1 MLLYYLSLVDTEEE
15 RSKLENLYYEYKAL
29 MKYVAFNILEDN
41 GLAED
46 AVHEAFIKLTRH
58 LDGIDEI
65 KSHKTKAFIVI
76 IIRCVALDM
85 HVNINLTNSSGNAK
99 CTTTVNGYA
108 GTATKIKITMT
119 LQKKTLFWWSK
130 DTSWTTTVSDYY
142 ASLSKTA
149 SVGSGTYRVKAEC
162 VVYSGSASE
171 TITQYSSERTF

>member
-1 MLLYYLSLVDTEEE
+1 MCKKVLSIILTLALCCGIGLSAEAVAVSNLSATDSFESGNTAQPYYNYTSD
-15 RSKLENLYYEYKAL
+15 
-29 MKYVAFNILEDN
+29 
-41 GLAED
+41 
-46 AVHEAFIKLTRH
+46 
-58 LDGIDEI
+58 
-65 KSHKTKAFIVI
+65 
-76 IIRCVALDM
+76 
-85 HVNINLTNSSGNAK
+85 VNVTLTNSIGNANS
-99 CTTTVNGYA
+99 T
-108 GTATKIKITMT
+108 TATKIKITMT

>member
-1 MLLYYLSLVDTEEE
+1 MLWYWFIGNTAQPYYNYTSD
-15 RSKLENLYYEYKAL
+15 
-29 MKYVAFNILEDN
+29 
-41 GLAED
+41 
-46 AVHEAFIKLTRH
+46 
-58 LDGIDEI
+58 
-65 KSHKTKAFIVI
+65 
-76 IIRCVALDM
+76 
-85 HVNINLTNSSGNAK
+85 VNVNLTNSSGNAK

-162 VVYSGSASE
+162 VVYSGSARE
-171 TITQYSSERTF
+171 TITHYSSELTF

>member
-1 MLLYYLSLVDTEEE
+1 MCKKVLSV
-15 RSKLENLYYEYKAL
+15 
-29 MKYVAFNILEDN
+29 ILSAIICCSV
-41 GLAED
+41 GLSTQ
-46 AVHEAFIKLTRH
+46 AV
-58 LDGIDEI
+58 
-65 KSHKTKAFIVI
+65 SV
-76 IIRCVALDM
+76 
-85 HVNINLTNSSGNAK
+85 INLDDIQISNSDNIAQPYYIYTSSVNVTLSNSSGNAK
-99 CTTTVNGYA
+99 CTTTVNGYVD
-108 GTATKIKITMT
+108 TATKIKITMT

>member
-1 MLLYYLSLVDTEEE
+1 MCKKVLSIILTLALCCGIGLSAEAVAVSNLSATDSFESGNTAQPYYNYTSDVNVD
-15 RSKLENLYYEYKAL
+15 
-29 MKYVAFNILEDN
+29 
-41 GLAED
+41 
-46 AVHEAFIKLTRH
+46 
-58 LDGIDEI
+58 
-65 KSHKTKAFIVI
+65 
-76 IIRCVALDM
+76 
-85 HVNINLTNSSGNAK
+85 LTNSSGNAK